1 MVMRRHKPGEEANN
15 IDPIGA
21 SQHTHPSPNPAAQ
34 PNIPTTQTS
43 PPLEVIPPWQDW
55 AGHPTLLLVDDE
67 TDFLNTTRLHW
78 KTHYRDNFTLHTLDP
93 DKEDPVTWI
102 AERLDWKKKLDAVYL
117 DRNMPSRYGHG
128 EEILARLRQ
137 EVSASRYLP
146 VVIVTAFP
154 VEKTE
159 DAATALAAGAQR
171 LMYKHS
177 PTFLFEAALTV
188 GQLRDAA
195 EDEMWIDLTQEVAK
209 RIAQRESPKEIM
221 RRIVDFFQ
229 THFEATDCRGRVLQ
243 QDGTLESI
251 IHIEEPIR
259 VPRRLDPQNIPPFL
273 QLVLDS
279 HAESKVDR
287 YDSLSAGD
295 VGQYDSLLE
304 HRALVASL
312 TYGQKRLGTLT
323 VYRDPESRAFRPKD
337 EHFLLHLAMQLGA
350 LIGSER
356 EQTEIRNRQTE
367 LLESI
372 RTVGDQDD
380 ETILDKEEIILDSLV
395 ERLHRDIQSDNN
407 RDAKTTI
414 RLLEQGTGSI
424 PRRKHLGIPYQ
435 KELERTR
442 DMTIYNKKAA
452 YAHVI
457 ETRKSLRGGAIPPEG
472 PFLPT
477 VEGINSYLTVPLL
490 ASNLCLGAVN
500 MEHRQRDYYS
510 PEDQAYAE
518 ALCRVAAEFLLRI
531 RARKFQ
537 IGLLRLVNLVAK
549 PSGGADD
556 LITEA
561 VRLLSEFT
569 GFVRLFYLEPIPG
582 NPDAPWSALQV
593 YLPDGKQADEEETE
607 HWREHVRKNWA
618 NTFTRKTL
626 KNPSKKVQYTETPGE
641 FIVDIEGIEDIK
653 AKAQAV
659 LPIFSPD
666 SPDEPVAL
674 LSLRFRVKGALN
686 QFQQELL
693 SHFGVFLGE
702 LIIRG
707 REMRHMFDEV
717 YVARVQGRVG
727 MAFSQF
733 RHSLVTQTG
742 AIGNALNKLRRTGID
757 TKYVERIQAVLDE
770 IEQSIARA
778 RISAKVP
785 DFSRKD
791 ITAIWNEHVENMKPL
806 AERKGISLIPR
817 NEPVSWE
824 TDTDLVGNIFF
835 HLIQNAIQHCRE
847 GDQVSITATVVEETM
862 RIEVRDTGPGVT
874 PDIIPK
880 LFDSG
885 TTTRSEGSGFGLY
898 FSRLLA
904 GELGGRL
911 EFDSQYK
918 KGACFRLVLPKNP
931 RTVLAKKGRSL

>member
-1 MVMRRHKPGEEANN
+1 MVMRRHKPGEESNN
-15 IDPIGA
+15 MDAVGA
-21 SQHTHPSPNPAAQ
+21 SQPTHPSSDSAAQ

-102 AERLDWKKKLDAVYL
+102 AERIDQKKRLDAVYL

-128 EEILARLRQ
+128 EEILRRLRKR
-137 EVSASRYLP
+137 VPASRYLP

-177 PTFLFEAALTV
+177 PTFLFEAALAV
-188 GQLRDAA
+188 GQLRETA
-195 EDEMWIDLTQEVAK
+195 EDQMWIDLTEEVAK
-209 RIAQRESPKEIM
+209 RIAQRESPRTIM
-221 RRIVDFFQ
+221 DRIADFFQ
-229 THFEATDCRGRVLQ
+229 THFEATYCRGRVLEA
-243 QDGTLESI
+243 DGSLTLIGSSKPSDTDKPS
-251 IHIEEPIR
+251 HILPGEIAPFMKPLLE
-259 VPRRLDPQNIPPFL
+259 VNDPRTHHYDCL
-273 QLVLDS
+273 S
-279 HAESKVDR
+279 HD
-287 YDSLSAGD
+287 D
-295 VGQYDSLLE
+295 VGSYKKFLYHRLL
-304 HRALVASL
+304 AASL
-312 TYGQKRLGTLT
+312 TYGRRLIGTLT
-323 VYRDPESRAFRPKD
+323 IYRPPDGRHFRPKD
-337 EHFLLHLAMQLGA
+337 EHFLFHLAMQLGV
-350 LIGSER
+350 LIGSEWERKELR
-356 EQTEIRNRQTE
+356 EKQTE
-367 LLESI
+367 LLEFLHA
-372 RTVGDQDD
+372 VGDRNKEED
-380 ETILDKEEIILDSLV
+380 ILDELV
-395 ERLHRDIQSDNN
+395 EHLHRDIQWKND
-407 RDAKTTI
+407 RQAKTTI
-414 RLLEQGTGSI
+414 RILEQGTGKI
-424 PRRKHLGIPYQ
+424 PRRKHLGIPIEEPQ
-435 KELERTR
+435 WTQ
-442 DMTIYNKKAA
+442 DMDIYNEKAA

-457 ETRKSLRGGAIPPEG
+457 ETRESLCRGKIHPEDR
-472 PFLPT
+472 FLVT

-490 ASNLCLGAVN
+490 ASNLCLGTVN
-500 MEHRQRDYYS
+500 MEHRQRDYYQS
-510 PEDQAYAE
+510 EDQAYAE

-569 GFVRLFYLEPIPG
+569 GFVRLFYLEPTSG
-582 NPDAPWSALQV
+582 NPDVAWNVHQV

-607 HWREHVRKNWA
+607 RWREHAQRNWA
-618 NTFTRKTL
+618 DTFTRKTL
-626 KNPSKKVQYTETPGE
+626 KNPSGKVNYTETD
-641 FIVDIEGIEDIK
+641 FIADIEGIDTRTK
-653 AKAQAV
+653 SQAV
-659 LPIFSPD
+659 LPIFSLN
-666 SPDEPVAL
+666 SPDKPVAL
-674 LSLRFRVKGALN
+674 LSLRFRIRDALN
-686 QFQQELL
+686 EFQKELL
-693 SHFGVFLGE
+693 SHFGIFLGE

-733 RHSLVTQTG
+733 RHSLVSQTG
-742 AIGNALNKLRRTGID
+742 AIGNALNRLRRTGAD
-757 TKYVERIQAVLDE
+757 TKYAERIQAVLDE

-791 ITAIWNEHVENMKPL
+791 IATIWNERIENMGPL

-824 TDTDLVGNIFF
+824 TDADLLRNIFSN
-835 HLIQNAIQHCRE
+835 LIQNATQHCDE
-847 GDQVSITATVVEETM
+847 GCEISMHEMIAKEELCVE
-862 RIEVRDTGPGVT
+862 IRDTGPGVA
-874 PDIIPK
+874 PSIIPK
-880 LFDSG
+880 LFKSG
-885 TTTRSEGSGFGLY
+885 VTTRSEGSGFGLY

-904 GELGGRL
+904 EELGGRL
-911 EFDSQYK
+911 EFDGQYQE
-918 KGACFRLVLPKNP
+918 GACFRLVLPENP
-931 RTVLAKKGRSL
+931 RAVLAKRGRFL

>member
-15 IDPIGA
+15 IDAVGA
-21 SQHTHPSPNPAAQ
+21 SQPTHPSSDSAAQ
-34 PNIPTTQTS
+34 PNIHTTQGL
-43 PPLEVIPPWQDW
+43 PPLETIPSWQDW

-67 TDFLNTTRLHW
+67 TGFLYATRLHW

-102 AERLDWKKKLDAVYL
+102 AERLDRKERLDAVYL

-128 EEILARLRQ
+128 EEILKRLRKQ
-137 EVSASRYLP
+137 VPASRYLP
-146 VVIVTAFP
+146 VVIVTAFLIR
-154 VEKTE
+154 ETE
-159 DAATALAAGAQR
+159 EAATALAATALAAGAQR

-177 PTFLFEAALTV
+177 PTFLFEAALAV
-188 GQLRDAA
+188 GQLRETA
-195 EDEMWIDLTQEVAK
+195 EDQMWIDLTQEVAK
-209 RIAQRESPKEIM
+209 RVAQRESPGTIM
-221 RRIVDFFQ
+221 EWIADFFQ
-229 THFEATDCRGRVLQ
+229 THFEATDCRGKVLQ
-243 QDGTLESI
+243 QDGSLESI
-251 IHIEEPIR
+251 IPFKGLFR
-259 VPRRLDPQNIPPFL
+259 VPSKLSPQNIPSFL
-273 QLVLDS
+273 RSVLVN
-279 HAESKVDR
+279 HGEPKVDR
-287 YDSLSAGD
+287 YDSLSARN
-295 VGQYDSLLE
+295 VGQYGLLLRR
-304 HRALVASL
+304 RALVAPL

-323 VYRDPESRAFRPKD
+323 VYRDAESRAFRPKD

-350 LIGSER
+350 IIGSER

-367 LLESI
+367 LLEFI
-372 RTVGDQDD
+372 RTVGDPDD
-380 ETILDKEEIILDSLV
+380 EEIILDRLV
-395 ERLHRDIQSDNN
+395 ERLHRDIQADNN
-407 RDAKTTI
+407 QDAKTTI
-414 RLLEQGTGSI
+414 RLLEQGTGRI

-435 KELERTR
+435 KELQWTR
-442 DMTIYNKKAA
+442 DMTIYNEKAA

-457 ETRKSLRGGAIPPEG
+457 ETRESRRRGAIPPEDR
-472 PFLPT
+472 FLAT

-490 ASNLCLGAVN
+490 ASNLCLGTVN

-510 PEDQAYAE
+510 PEEQAYAE

-607 HWREHVRKNWA
+607 HWREHVRGNWA

-626 KNPSKKVQYTETPGE
+626 KNPSENVNYTETPGE

-659 LPIFSPD
+659 LPIFSLN
-666 SPDEPVAL
+666 SPDKPVAL
-674 LSLRFRVKGALN
+674 LNLRFRVKDALN
-686 QFQQELL
+686 EFQKELL
-693 SHFGVFLGE
+693 SHFGIFLGE
-702 LIIRG
+702 LITRG

-733 RHSLVTQTG
+733 RHSLVSQTG
-742 AIGNALNKLRRTGID
+742 AIGNALNKLRRTD
-757 TKYVERIQAVLDE
+757 ANTKYVERIQAVLDE

-791 ITAIWNEHVENMKPL
+791 IAAIWNERVENMKPL
-806 AERKGISLIPR
+806 AERKGISLIPS
-817 NEPVSWE
+817 NESISWK
-824 TDTDLVGNIFF
+824 TDADLVGNIFF

-847 GDQVSITATVVEETM
+847 GDKVSMHATVVEETIW
-862 RIEVRDTGPGVT
+862 IEVRDTGPGVAQ
-874 PDIIPK
+874 DIIPK

-904 GELGGRL
+904 EELGGRL
-911 EFDSQYK
+911 EFDSQYQ

-931 RTVLAKKGRSL
+931 RAVLAKKGRSL